1 MGLKKTLLISFT
13 VKWKAMNVKN
23 DYGIYFEQNFP
34 YLNSMDFQ
42 LFGYP
47 THVNNHLC

>member
-1 MGLKKTLLISFT
+1 MGLKKTLLTCFT
-13 VKWKAMNVKN
+13 MKWKAMNVLN
-23 DYGIYFEQNFP
+23 GYGIYFEQKFP

-42 LFGYP
+42 LFYP